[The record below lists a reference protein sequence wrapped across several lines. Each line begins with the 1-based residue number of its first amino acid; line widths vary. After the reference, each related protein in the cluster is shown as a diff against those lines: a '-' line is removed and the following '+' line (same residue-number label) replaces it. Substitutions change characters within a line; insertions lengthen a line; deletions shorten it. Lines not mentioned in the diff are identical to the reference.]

1 MKQGADAEL
10 EAIAQGAEAL
20 RLVLDV
26 HGKEYNKL
34 AMPILEAMME
44 RGPMAKVVGT
54 ALADFMR
61 QHGMI

>member
-20 RLVLDV
+20 RLVFDV

-34 AMPILEAMME
+34 AMSIIEAMME
-44 RGPMAKVVGT
+44 RGPMAKVAGT
-54 ALADFMR
+54 ALAGFMK
-61 QHGMI
+61 QHGMV

>member
-20 RLVLDV
+20 RLVFDV

-34 AMPILEAMME
+34 ALAIIEAMMA
-44 RGPMAKVVGT
+44 RGPMAKVAGT
-54 ALADFMR
+54 ALSDFMR

>member
-34 AMPILEAMME
+34 AMPILEAMMDARPDGE
-44 RGPMAKVVGT
+44 S
-54 ALADFMR
+54 
-61 QHGMI
+61 HGNGAGRIS

>member
-10 EAIAQGAEAL
+10 EAIAQAAQAL
-20 RLVLDV
+20 RLVFDV

-34 AMPILEAMME
+34 ALPILEAMME
-44 RGPMAKVVGT
+44 RGPMAKATGK
-54 ALADFMR
+54 ALADFMK

>member
-10 EAIAQGAEAL
+10 EAIAQGAQAL
-20 RLVLDV
+20 RLIFDV

-34 AMPILEAMME
+34 AMEIIDTMMA
-44 RGPMAKVVGT
+44 RGPMAKATGK
-54 ALADFMR
+54 ALADFMK

>member
-1 MKQGADAEL
+1 MRQGADAEL

-34 AMPILEAMME
+34 AMSIIEAMME
-44 RGPMAKVVGT
+44 RGPMAKATGK
-54 ALADFMR
+54 ALADFMK